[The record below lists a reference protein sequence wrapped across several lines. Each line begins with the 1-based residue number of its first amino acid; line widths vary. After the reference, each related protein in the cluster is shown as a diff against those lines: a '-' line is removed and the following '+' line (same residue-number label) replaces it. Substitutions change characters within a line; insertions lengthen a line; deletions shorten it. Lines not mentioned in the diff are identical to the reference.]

1 MKGQWIGNYTGSSP
15 GMIIVN
21 VDERSTHYQGVAY
34 LHESNPAI
42 PSTAASF
49 KTSKKE
55 RSFRFRTDV
64 ILPINVRRLNGDNH
78 FERRHGFAHATL

>member
-42 PSTAASF
+42 PWNNL
-49 KTSKKE
+49 
-55 RSFRFRTDV
+55 RSLMYHYT
-64 ILPINVRRLNGDNH
+64 IPY
-78 FERRHGFAHATL
+78 